1 MGNLH
6 PASTITVPLGATR
19 RRWEWRQ
26 AVVLA
31 VLLSLLTL
39 FILYPLLRVLFVAVS
54 DGRGFTLRH
63 VLNFFDRPLFRE
75 ALLNSLGA
83 GGLAVL
89 FGSLIG
95 VPLAYFSVRYRFRG
109 KLLIQTLGVLP
120 LVIPPFVGAVALQL
134 ILGRSGMVNLLLL
147 RWFGTSVPFME
158 GLTGVILV
166 QTLHYFPF
174 IMLNTAV
181 SLANIDPSLE
191 EMAQNLGSHGWRLFR
206 RVTLPLMLPGYVAG
220 CLLTFIR
227 VIDDLGTPL
236 MLNYTKLL
244 APQAYL
250 RITTIGIDDV
260 DGYVVCVVLVV
271 LSLASLWA
279 ARKYLGLSEYATV
292 QRGTTGAEIGK
303 PIGGVKLAVVLG
315 LSAAMLGVSLL
326 PHLGILLLSLSRI
339 WSFSLLPTVYTLGNY
354 EEILFRTPHFVK
366 NTLLYALLAAG
377 VDVVLGAVI
386 AWLLLRGRV
395 FGRNLLDAIAT
406 MPLAIPGVVLAVGYL
421 RVFHGWDFPGL
432 GGPLT
437 GSWVILV
444 IAYSMRRLP
453 YTVRACFAA
462 LQQIHVSLEES
473 AQNLGANQVRTFW
486 KVTFPLMVG
495 GLVAGGLISFMT
507 SAVELSSTIMLVPRI
522 ELGPIAYGIYVYMQ
536 SAVGRGPGAAL
547 GVVAILLVALC
558 TYVTNRIF
566 AGRSGTAFRI

>member
-1 MGNLH
+1 M
-6 PASTITVPLGATR
+6 
-19 RRWEWRQ
+19 
-26 AVVLA
+26 AVLLA
-31 VLLSLLTL
+31 VLTV
-39 FILYPLLRVLFVAVS
+39 FILYPLLRVLLVAVT
-54 DGRGFTLRH
+54 DGRGLTLRH
-63 VLNFFDRPLFRE
+63 LFNFFDRPLFRE
-75 ALLNSLGA
+75 ALLNSLMA
-83 GGLAVL
+83 GGLAVV
-89 FGSLIG
+89 FGSLLG
-95 VPLAYFSVRYRFRG
+95 LPLAYFSVRYEFRG
-109 KLLIQTLGVLP
+109 KLLLQTLGVLP

-147 RWFGTSVPFME
+147 RWFGFSLPLME
-158 GLTGVILV
+158 GLAGVILV
-166 QTLHYFPF
+166 QTIHYFPF

-191 EMAQNLGSHGWRLFR
+191 EMAQNMGSHGWRLFR
-206 RVTLPLMLPGYVAG
+206 RITLPLMLPGYVAG
-220 CLLTFIR
+220 CLLAFIR

-260 DGYVVCVVLVV
+260 DGYVVCVILVI
-271 LSLASLWA
+271 LSLASLWG
-279 ARKYLGLSEYATV
+279 ARKYLSLSEYATV
-292 QRGTTGAEIGK
+292 QRGTTGVEIAK
-303 PIGGVKLAVVLG
+303 PIRGIRLAVVLG
-315 LSAAMLGVSLL
+315 LSAAVLGIALL

-354 EEILFRTPHFVK
+354 GEILFRTPHFVK

-377 VDVVLGAVI
+377 ADVVLGAII

-395 FGRNLLDAIAT
+395 PGRNLLDGIAM
-406 MPLAIPGVVLAVGYL
+406 MPLAVPGVVLAVGYL

-437 GSWVILV
+437 GSWMILV
-444 IAYSMRRLP
+444 IAYAMRRLP
-453 YTVRACFAA
+453 YTVRASYAV
-462 LQQIHVSLEES
+462 LQQIHVSLEEA
-473 AQNLGANQVRTFW
+473 AQNLGANQVRTFRR
-486 KVTFPLMVG
+486 VTFPLMLG

-507 SAVELSSTIMLVPRI
+507 SAVELSSTILLVPKF

-547 GVVAILLVALC
+547 GIVAILLVAVC
-558 TYVTNRIF
+558 TYVTNRLF
-566 AGRSGTAFRI
+566 GGRSGSAFRV